1 MPDDLSR
8 NSDAFVQL
16 MTEHQGRLYAYVLSL
31 LGDPDQANDVLQEAN
46 LVLWRNAGEFQ
57 MGSNFRAWA
66 FRIAHF
72 QVMAHRQRQLRDRLV
87 FDDELLAVLDPAAKA
102 VDEIE
107 VDVAAGAK
115 WSLGIALDGDSFEG
129 YRVIF
134 AAPRYPNGI
143 ELDSLYPAGQTLLAQ
158 DPRPIAAER
167 DHTLRVEKQGSRFRV
182 WVDHELRIDTVVE
195 HPLAEAR
202 KRTFAFSNFGE
213 SPLIRAVRVWKAAGK

>member
-102 VDEIE
+102 VDETYEERQERLTACLEKLPETQRDLLRQRYADGLSLQAIADR
-107 VDVAAGAK
+107 VRRTANAVA
-115 WSLGIALDGDSFEG
+115 
-129 YRVIF
+129 
-134 AAPRYPNGI
+134 
-143 ELDSLYPAGQTLLAQ
+143 QTL
-158 DPRPIAAER
+158 
-167 DHTLRVEKQGSRFRV
+167 FRV
-182 WVDHELRIDTVVE
+182 RRALIECVTR
-195 HPLAEAR
+195 LAEGGA
-202 KRTFAFSNFGE
+202 N
-213 SPLIRAVRVWKAAGK
+213 